1 MLRSRSARTPLAASR
16 AMRRCSSS
24 ASSCLRPR
32 APQVRVR
39 VRRTLAPFRHA
50 LNYDFCP
57 ADVPAG
63 AGAAAAG
70 GAGVKRARS
79 VAFDVP
85 PPGVVITVRDL
96 EAKHRSVSIAVPDE
110 WDALL
115 QRLRDM
121 CGYGDS
127 HRLYYSSVGLLA
139 TKKKLASAADF
150 AEYAD
155 SLGAAGRL
163 PDIWVLRAPADAVP
177 SPEQLP
183 TAEAVA
189 VGGAGGGGAGDGGGA
204 ASSSGRSS
212 AQQTAFRDALLRRDA
227 TDSENGLC
235 ALCGTDSDVQAAHIL
250 PQKRSDQFTRSGGLH
265 DAMATAGLA
274 NLYDTC
280 NGFLLCD
287 QCHDFFDAYLWS
299 VDSEQVVVMSNAL
312 TANVPSLAAFSG
324 KQLFP
329 DNTAA
334 SLVARMNRPLPGVWV
349 WHFQAFK
356 SATAARHANAA
367 LKLFD
372 CSRCKKRYVQE
383 WRKDKHEATCTAVRV
398 PAKHYFTP
406 ATKQGSA
413 ASGGGGAGAGGGGG
427 GEK

>member
-1 MLRSRSARTPLAASR
+1 M
-16 AMRRCSSS
+16 
-24 ASSCLRPR
+24 
-32 APQVRVR
+32 
-39 VRRTLAPFRHA
+39 
-50 LNYDFCP
+50 
-57 ADVPAG
+57 
-63 AGAAAAG
+63 
-70 GAGVKRARS
+70 
-79 VAFDVP
+79 
-85 PPGVVITVRDL
+85 
-96 EAKHRSVSIAVPDE
+96 
-110 WDALL
+110 
-115 QRLRDM
+115 
-121 CGYGDS
+121 
-127 HRLYYSSVGLLA
+127 
-139 TKKKLASAADF
+139 
-150 AEYAD
+150 
-155 SLGAAGRL
+155 
-163 PDIWVLRAPADAVP
+163 
-177 SPEQLP
+177 
-183 TAEAVA
+183 
-189 VGGAGGGGAGDGGGA
+189 
-204 ASSSGRSS
+204 
-212 AQQTAFRDALLRRDA
+212 
-227 TDSENGLC
+227 
-235 ALCGTDSDVQAAHIL
+235 GTDSDVQAAHIL
-250 PQKRSDQFTRSGGLH
+250 PQKCSDQFPRSGGLH

-367 LKLFD
+367 LDLFD

-383 WRKDKHEATCTAVRV
+383 WRKDKHEATCLAVRV

-413 ASGGGGAGAGGGGG
+413 ASGGGGAAAGGGGG
-427 GEK
+427 GGKRRRLRRPLLQLSSRKRSHRGGGACYAGRPGGARGASGAAAHAVHAASHGARRARSPPDRCASPRPARLTRCSAAALVGPYGPARALQPPAARWCGASRAAQ